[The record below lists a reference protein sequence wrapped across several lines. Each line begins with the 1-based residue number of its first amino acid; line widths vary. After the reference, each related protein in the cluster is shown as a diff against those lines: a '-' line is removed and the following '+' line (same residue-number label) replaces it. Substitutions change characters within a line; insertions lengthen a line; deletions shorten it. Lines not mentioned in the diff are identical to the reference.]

1 MESKDYDCECVIKF
15 PELLMFHSHELK
27 ISKEHSA
34 KFLFHKPEDYG
45 GQLGILGCVVSFT
58 HQLIL
63 SY

>member
-1 MESKDYDCECVIKF
+1 
-15 PELLMFHSHELK
+15 MFHSHELK